1 MPFERIRVPSKKEAR
16 PSFSQPEALV
26 ANAAV
31 EGLLMIGKGD
41 DHAKG
46 QVARKLVER
55 WRGAEDQL
63 EQRLRIAMVQLAG
76 IDYGEDEQPW
86 IEWAQRLP

>member
-1 MPFERIRVPSKKEAR
+1 
-16 PSFSQPEALV
+16 
-26 ANAAV
+26 
-31 EGLLMIGKGD
+31 MIGKGD

-55 WRGAEDQL
+55 WRGAEEQL
-63 EQRLRIAMVQLAG
+63 EQRLRVAMVQLAG